1 MTSKY
6 ERVLDLIDDP
16 ICEILMKRDGV
27 NRTDFLQMMMTIKPV
42 VAHTALSRQ
51 CAMRDWAA

>member
-27 NRTDFLQMMMTIKPV
+27 NPSDVLRMMMTIKPV
-42 VAHTALSRQ
+42 VAHHALARQ
-51 CAMRDWAA
+51 RVGRELMA